1 MTRFQTRSAPD
12 WTRTSTSFQT
22 ADFKSATSTISVTRA
37 WLSGQGSN
45 LRCVSQ
51 SHMCYHYT
59 TRQYFKYLWRE
70 SNSQLKLILSQL
82 CLPIA
87 PQRYGCPEMTRTFI
101 LWVRATRTTFIPQ
114 DNFRYSQRESNPY
127 FYLERVTN

>member
-1 MTRFQTRSAPD
+1 MRFQTRSAPD
-12 WTRTSTSFQT
+12 WTRTSASFQT

-87 PQRYGCPEMTRTFI
+87 PHRHGCPEVNRTPA
-101 LWVRATRTTFIPQ
+101 LWFRATRSTAKLQ
-114 DNFRYSQRESNPY
+114 DNFEYSQRDSNS
-127 FYLERVTN
+127 